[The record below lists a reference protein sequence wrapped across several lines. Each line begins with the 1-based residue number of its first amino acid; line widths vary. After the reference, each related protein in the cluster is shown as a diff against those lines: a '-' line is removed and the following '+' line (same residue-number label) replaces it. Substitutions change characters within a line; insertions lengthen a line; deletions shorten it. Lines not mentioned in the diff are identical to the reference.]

1 MPEPRG
7 MAGNIHLFAPIPCLQ
22 VKGIAGAR
30 FSWTKEGKYQER
42 QLIYM
47 ELSGSYKF
55 IMRSLT
61 RTIFVGEPPHKVKE
75 TAKIVNRSV
84 KRCTIHHEAKSTV

>member
-1 MPEPRG
+1 MP
-7 MAGNIHLFAPIPCLQ
+7 AGERT
-22 VKGIAGAR
+22 AGAR
-30 FSWTKEGKYQER
+30 FSWTTEGKYQEG

-47 ELSGSYKF
+47 ELSGSYK
-55 IMRSLT
+55 RYHAPLT

-84 KRCTIHHEAKSTV
+84 KRYTIHHQARSTV